1 MLQNASSTLI
11 IPVRPISTPKHLEE
25 IGDELNSLGVL
36 DFLMLAGR
44 AEALA
49 MKSGDHLI
57 WEMLFLGM

>member
-1 MLQNASSTLI
+1 MV
-11 IPVRPISTPKHLEE
+11 PVRSITTLKPLEE